1 MIWFVVEL
9 ISLTHQIPRKLVCI
23 HFSMMKQIEEL
34 ASLCHLL
41 LQQYP
46 CFWQMQ
52 LYSCLDDK
60 DISIVLRMVNA
71 ASCSFQFVTYK
82 AYEALLVGFVNQK
95 LLFLRFENHAT
106 CKEHFISCTIY
117 CSPKVG
123 GIFNRW
129 IIAISI
135 KHNGSRTLFV
145 CHITNI

>member
-9 ISLTHQIPRKLVCI
+9 ISLTQIPRIARMHLFQHVEA
-23 HFSMMKQIEEL
+23 EEL
-34 ASLCHLL
+34 ASLYHLL

-60 DISIVLRMVNA
+60 DISIVLLMVDA

-95 LLFLRFENHAT
+95 LLFLRLENHAT
-106 CKEHFISCTIY
+106 CEVHFNSCTI
-117 CSPKVG
+117 CGSPKVG
-123 GIFNRW
+123 GIFDRW

-135 KHNGSRTLFV
+135 KHNDS
-145 CHITNI
+145 